1 MQDED
6 KNQVDTVKSIEQV
19 TEGLHRYVFKQFS
32 QLATIENA
40 AIIAEYIKCQKTE
53 INLSDKY
60 RHTVITCL
68 ITFIKYFKVNGYQ
81 FLF

>member
-19 TEGLHRYVFKQFS
+19 TEGLHRYVFKQLS

-40 AIIAEYIKCQKTE
+40 AIIAEYIKC
-53 INLSDKY
+53 
-60 RHTVITCL
+60 
-68 ITFIKYFKVNGYQ
+68 
-81 FLF
+81 